1 MRYVIEHKG
10 EEKKLTYHNVKIVG
24 LSVTPKNNVK
34 DLTIKADKIILI
46 DPNLCET
53 YIRRRINRK
62 IDKVIKFMIKIL
74 NDEDTTDGDAGLV
87 LDEVNKLK
95 GIIIKIFKSL
105 SKYQQYKEYMLESEY
120 KSLLTKLILIEE
132 EFKRNY
138 NNKLY
143 NSYGNNVYY
152 EEEYSEGRSR

>member
-10 EEKKLTYHNVKIVG
+10 EEKNLTYHNVKIVG

-53 YIRRRINRK
+53 YIRRRINKK

-95 GIIIKIFKSL
+95 GIIINK
-105 SKYQQYKEYMLESEY
+105 YKEYMLESEY
-120 KSLLTKLILIEE
+120 KTLLTKLILIEE

-143 NSYGNNVYY
+143 NTYGNNIYY
-152 EEEYSEGRSR
+152 EEEFSEGRSR

>member
-10 EEKKLTYHNVKIVG
+10 EEKKLTCHNVKIVG

-53 YIRRRINRK
+53 YIRRRINKK

-95 GIIIKIFKSL
+95 GIIINK
-105 SKYQQYKEYMLESEY
+105 YKEYMLESEY

-143 NSYGNNVYY
+143 NTYGNNIYY
-152 EEEYSEGRSR
+152 EEEFSEGRSR

>member
-53 YIRRRINRK
+53 YIRRRINKK

-87 LDEVNKLK
+87 LDELNKLK
-95 GIIIKIFKSL
+95 GIIINK
-105 SKYQQYKEYMLESEY
+105 YKEYMLESEY
-120 KSLLTKLILIEE
+120 KTLLTKLILIEE

-143 NSYGNNVYY
+143 NTYGNNIYY
-152 EEEYSEGRSR
+152 EEEFSEGRSR

>member
-53 YIRRRINRK
+53 
-62 IDKVIKFMIKIL
+62 
-74 NDEDTTDGDAGLV
+74 
-87 LDEVNKLK
+87 
-95 GIIIKIFKSL
+95 
-105 SKYQQYKEYMLESEY
+105 
-120 KSLLTKLILIEE
+120 
-132 EFKRNY
+132 
-138 NNKLY
+138 
-143 NSYGNNVYY
+143 
-152 EEEYSEGRSR
+152 

>member
-10 EEKKLTYHNVKIVG
+10 EEKKLTYHNIKIVG

-53 YIRRRINRK
+53 YIRRRINKK

-95 GIIIKIFKSL
+95 GIIINK
-105 SKYQQYKEYMLESEY
+105 YKEYMLESEY
-120 KSLLTKLILIEE
+120 KTLLTKLILIEE

-143 NSYGNNVYY
+143 NTYGNNIYY
-152 EEEYSEGRSR
+152 EEEFSEGRSR

>member
-53 YIRRRINRK
+53 YIRRRINKK

-95 GIIIKIFKSL
+95 GIIIN
-105 SKYQQYKEYMLESEY
+105 KYKGYMLESEY
-120 KSLLTKLILIEE
+120 KTLLTKLILIEE

-143 NSYGNNVYY
+143 NTYGNNIYY
-152 EEEYSEGRSR
+152 EEEFSEGRSR

>member
-95 GIIIKIFKSL
+95 GIIINK
-105 SKYQQYKEYMLESEY
+105 YKEYMLESEY
-120 KSLLTKLILIEE
+120 KSLLTKLILIED

-138 NNKLY
+138 NNKFY

>member
-53 YIRRRINRK
+53 YIRRRINKK

-87 LDEVNKLK
+87 LDEVHKLK
-95 GIIIKIFKSL
+95 GIIINK
-105 SKYQQYKEYMLESEY
+105 YKEYMLESEY
-120 KSLLTKLILIEE
+120 KTLLTKLILIEE

-143 NSYGNNVYY
+143 NTYGNNIYY
-152 EEEYSEGRSR
+152 EEEFSEGRSR

>member
-53 YIRRRINRK
+53 YIRRRINKK

-95 GIIIKIFKSL
+95 GIIINK
-105 SKYQQYKEYMLESEY
+105 YKEYMLESEY

>member
-53 YIRRRINRK
+53 YIRRRINKK

-95 GIIIKIFKSL
+95 GIIINK
-105 SKYQQYKEYMLESEY
+105 YKEYMLESEY
-120 KSLLTKLILIEE
+120 KTLLTKLILIEE
-132 EFKRNY
+132 ELKRNY

-143 NSYGNNVYY
+143 NTYGNNIYY

>member
-53 YIRRRINRK
+53 YIRRRINKK

-95 GIIIKIFKSL
+95 GIIINK
-105 SKYQQYKEYMLESEY
+105 YKEYMLESEY
-120 KSLLTKLILIEE
+120 KTLLTKLILIEE

-143 NSYGNNVYY
+143 NTYGNNIYY

>member
-24 LSVTPKNNVK
+24 LSVTPKNNIK

-53 YIRRRINRK
+53 YIRRRINKK

-95 GIIIKIFKSL
+95 GIIINK
-105 SKYQQYKEYMLESEY
+105 YKEYMLESEY
-120 KSLLTKLILIEE
+120 KTLLTKLILIEE

-143 NSYGNNVYY
+143 NTYGNNIYY
-152 EEEYSEGRSR
+152 EEEFSEGRSR

>member
-53 YIRRRINRK
+53 YIRRRINKK

-95 GIIIKIFKSL
+95 GIIINK
-105 SKYQQYKEYMLESEY
+105 YKEYMLESEY
-120 KSLLTKLILIEE
+120 KTLFTKLILIEE
-132 EFKRNY
+132 EFKRNF

-143 NSYGNNVYY
+143 NTYGNNIYY
-152 EEEYSEGRSR
+152 EEEFSEGRSR

>member
-10 EEKKLTYHNVKIVG
+10 EEKKLTCHNVKIVG

-53 YIRRRINRK
+53 YIRRRINKK

-95 GIIIKIFKSL
+95 GIIINK
-105 SKYQQYKEYMLESEY
+105 YKEYMLESEY
-120 KSLLTKLILIEE
+120 KALLTKLILIEE

-143 NSYGNNVYY
+143 NTYGNNIYY

>member
-53 YIRRRINRK
+53 YIRRRINKK

-95 GIIIKIFKSL
+95 GIIINK
-105 SKYQQYKEYMLESEY
+105 YKEYMLESEY
-120 KSLLTKLILIEE
+120 KTLLTKLILIEE

-143 NSYGNNVYY
+143 NTYSNNIYY

>member
-24 LSVTPKNNVK
+24 LSVTPKNNVQ

-53 YIRRRINRK
+53 YIRRRINKK

-95 GIIIKIFKSL
+95 GIIINK
-105 SKYQQYKEYMLESEY
+105 YKEYMLESEY
-120 KSLLTKLILIEE
+120 KTLLTKLILIEE

-143 NSYGNNVYY
+143 NTYGNNIYY

>member
-10 EEKKLTYHNVKIVG
+10 EEKKLTCHNVKIVG

-95 GIIIKIFKSL
+95 GIIINK
-105 SKYQQYKEYMLESEY
+105 YKEYMLESEY

>member
-53 YIRRRINRK
+53 YIRRRINKK

-95 GIIIKIFKSL
+95 GIIINK
-105 SKYQQYKEYMLESEY
+105 YKEYMLESEY
-120 KSLLTKLILIEE
+120 KTLLTKLILIEE

-143 NSYGNNVYY
+143 NTYGNNKYY
-152 EEEYSEGRSR
+152 EEEFSEGRSR

>member
-46 DPNLCET
+46 DHNLCET
-53 YIRRRINRK
+53 YIRRRINKK

-95 GIIIKIFKSL
+95 GIIINK
-105 SKYQQYKEYMLESEY
+105 YKEYMLESEY
-120 KSLLTKLILIEE
+120 KTLLTKLILIEE

-143 NSYGNNVYY
+143 NTYGNNIYY
-152 EEEYSEGRSR
+152 EEEFSEGRSR

>member
-34 DLTIKADKIILI
+34 DLTIKADKIIII

-53 YIRRRINRK
+53 YIRRRINKK

-95 GIIIKIFKSL
+95 GIIINK
-105 SKYQQYKEYMLESEY
+105 YKEYMLESEY
-120 KSLLTKLILIEE
+120 KTLLTKLILIEE

-143 NSYGNNVYY
+143 NTYGNNIYY
-152 EEEYSEGRSR
+152 EEEFSEGRSR

>member
-95 GIIIKIFKSL
+95 GIIINK
-105 SKYQQYKEYMLESEY
+105 YKEYMLESEY

-143 NSYGNNVYY
+143 NNYGNNIYY

>member
-24 LSVTPKNNVK
+24 LSVTLKNNVK

-53 YIRRRINRK
+53 YIRRRINKK

-95 GIIIKIFKSL
+95 GIIINK
-105 SKYQQYKEYMLESEY
+105 YKEYMLESEY
-120 KSLLTKLILIEE
+120 KTSLTKLILIEE

-143 NSYGNNVYY
+143 NTYGNNIYY
-152 EEEYSEGRSR
+152 EEEFSEGRSR

>member
-53 YIRRRINRK
+53 YIRRRINKK

-95 GIIIKIFKSL
+95 GIIINK
-105 SKYQQYKEYMLESEY
+105 YKEYMLEREY
-120 KSLLTKLILIEE
+120 KTLLTKLILIEE

-143 NSYGNNVYY
+143 NTYGNNIYY

>member
-53 YIRRRINRK
+53 YIRRRINKK

-95 GIIIKIFKSL
+95 GIIINK
-105 SKYQQYKEYMLESEY
+105 YKEYMLESEY
-120 KSLLTKLILIEE
+120 KALLTKLILIEE

-143 NSYGNNVYY
+143 NTYGNNIYY

>member
-1 MRYVIEHKG
+1 MRYVIEHKE

-53 YIRRRINRK
+53 YIRRRINKK

-95 GIIIKIFKSL
+95 GIIINK
-105 SKYQQYKEYMLESEY
+105 YKEYMLESEY
-120 KSLLTKLILIEE
+120 KTLLTKLILIEE

-143 NSYGNNVYY
+143 NTYGNNIYY
-152 EEEYSEGRSR
+152 EEEFSEGRSR

>member
-46 DPNLCET
+46 DTNLCET
-53 YIRRRINRK
+53 YIRRRINKK

-95 GIIIKIFKSL
+95 GIIINK
-105 SKYQQYKEYMLESEY
+105 YKEYMLESEY
-120 KSLLTKLILIEE
+120 KTLLTKLILIEE

-143 NSYGNNVYY
+143 NTYGNNIYY

>member
-53 YIRRRINRK
+53 YIRRRINKK

-87 LDEVNKLK
+87 LDEVNKLN
-95 GIIIKIFKSL
+95 GIIINK
-105 SKYQQYKEYMLESEY
+105 YKEYMLESEY
-120 KSLLTKLILIEE
+120 KTLLTKLILIEE

-143 NSYGNNVYY
+143 NTYGNNIYY